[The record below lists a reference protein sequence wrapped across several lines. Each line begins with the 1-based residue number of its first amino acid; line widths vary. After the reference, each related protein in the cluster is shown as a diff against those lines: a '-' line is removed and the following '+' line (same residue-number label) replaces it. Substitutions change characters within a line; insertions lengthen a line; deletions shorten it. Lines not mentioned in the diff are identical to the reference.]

1 MHTIIWLAGVGEGGG
16 AREEFENVAHKNNPV
31 FRNYPN
37 KLFHIYIYIYNFYT
51 LLFINFLHVTEP
63 VGIESKQ

>member
-1 MHTIIWLAGVGEGGG
+1 LKQIVKFEPFVPAVFYKGGGGKGGGGGGGGGGG

-37 KLFHIYIYIYNFYT
+37 KLFHIYIYIY
-51 LLFINFLHVTEP
+51 I
-63 VGIESKQ
+63 

>member
-1 MHTIIWLAGVGEGGG
+1 MENRGGGGGGGGG

-37 KLFHIYIYIYNFYT
+37 KLFHIYIYIYIIFIHCYSST
-51 LLFINFLHVTEP
+51 SYMLLNLLA
-63 VGIESKQ
+63 SNQSNK